1 MIRVQRKRSDNP
13 QIEGRKKKKKTTTT
27 TTIIPNK

>member
-13 QIEGRKKKKKTTTT
+13 QIEGRTEEKENNNNNNNTQ
-27 TTIIPNK
+27 

>member
-13 QIEGRKKKKKTTTT
+13 QIEGRTEEKENNNNNNTQ
-27 TTIIPNK
+27 